1 MAGKSIIDITK
12 QENGRFTGDPVGFF
26 HRSFPAAKS
35 PQRDFFPELASTKFT
50 SVTSNINL

>member
-1 MAGKSIIDITK
+1 MAGKCIIDITK

-35 PQRDFFPELASTKFT
+35 PQRDYFPELASTKFT